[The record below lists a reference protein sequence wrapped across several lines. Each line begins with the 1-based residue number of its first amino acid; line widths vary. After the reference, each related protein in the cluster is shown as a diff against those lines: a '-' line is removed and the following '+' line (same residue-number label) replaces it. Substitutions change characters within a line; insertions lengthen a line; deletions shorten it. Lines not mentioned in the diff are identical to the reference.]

1 VTVAEWSK
9 AYRQTRDEMNHAAN
23 VIAEVVAMGDK
34 PTGALVKAYRDAQS
48 AHNAIIN
55 TKIKG
60 AA

>member
-1 VTVAEWSK
+1 
-9 AYRQTRDEMNHAAN
+9 MNHAAN